1 MGKSWKNG
9 GYTLDFGVPRSL
21 WACHYQNQPKHILFE
36 SAFAIQIKGGG
47 RVEYPNPK
55 RKPGTIS
62 QIPHLR
68 IGLR

>member
-9 GYTLDFGVPRSL
+9 GIVKS
-21 WACHYQNQPKHILFE
+21 QPKHILFE
-36 SAFAIQIKGGG
+36 SAFAIQIKAGG

-68 IGLR
+68 IGL